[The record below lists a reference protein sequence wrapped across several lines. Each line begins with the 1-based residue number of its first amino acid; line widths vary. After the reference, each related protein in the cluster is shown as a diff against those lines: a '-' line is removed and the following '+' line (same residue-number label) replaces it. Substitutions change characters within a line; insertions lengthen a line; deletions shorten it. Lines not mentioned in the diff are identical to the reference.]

1 MSGKYMGYDTIE
13 EARKCVECMKDP
25 KFAEL
30 SKQSGVN
37 LENLIPLMEKN
48 LEEAEKLYSSESS
61 SDSSSTSL
69 PEPADGETVTKTTV
83 SKSKDGGESALE
95 KAVEAAGGFGDE
107 GEGGDEDEDIVDM
120 SDEGA
125 GNLLKVLQSKF

>member
-1 MSGKYMGYDTIE
+1 MSGKYMGYNTIE
-13 EARKCVECMKDP
+13 EARECLKKTKDP
-25 KFAEL
+25 EFL
-30 SKQSGVN
+30 RMSKEHGVDM
-37 LENLIPLMEKN
+37 ENMIPAMEEA
-48 LEEAEKLYSSESS
+48 LAEAEKLHASE
-61 SDSSSTSL
+61 SDSSSL

-95 KAVEAAGGFGDE
+95 KAVQAAGGFEDEDE
-107 GEGGDEDEDIVDM
+107 GEGEGGDEDIVDM

>member
-1 MSGKYMGYDTIE
+1 MRDTVLVQIGEKISDILDRYGTDTDKFPLDRDEALFE
-13 EARKCVECMKDP
+13 ENVEAARRFMKKVKDSI
-25 KFAEL
+25 L
-30 SKQSGVN
+30 N
-37 LENLIPLMEKN
+37 
-48 LEEAEKLYSSESS
+48 EESN
-61 SDSSSTSL
+61 TSM

-95 KAVEAAGGFGDE
+95 KAVEAAGGFGDGDGDEGE
-107 GEGGDEDEDIVDM
+107 GEGGDEDIVDM